1 MSQERNPTRFVAG
14 PKNTGHCKIV
24 KKVLPNGVEIKTIAD
39 PDDCPFFEPKKK
51 KVEKPPK
58 VVRAPIDFDLVRKL
72 YERGM
77 NDREI
82 GEEAECS
89 GCVVWKWRKKNK
101 LPPNKRKKP
110 Y

>member
-1 MSQERNPTRFVAG
+1 MQNCNESFAEWGGGQNGGRSGRLPVFRAEEE
-14 PKNTGHCKIV
+14 KI
-24 KKVLPNGVEIKTIAD
+24 
-39 PDDCPFFEPKKK
+39 
-51 KVEKPPK
+51 EKPPK
-58 VVRAPIDFDLVRKL
+58 VVRAPIDFELVQKL
-72 YERGM
+72 YEQGM